1 MTEEDEAEER
11 LEGEAR
17 GGLGGGAGSEGGWRC
32 TGFGRHRGEKVRLDE

>member
-17 GGLGGGAGSEGGWRC
+17 PCGARE
-32 TGFGRHRGEKVRLDE
+32 VRPDLKESGAAPV